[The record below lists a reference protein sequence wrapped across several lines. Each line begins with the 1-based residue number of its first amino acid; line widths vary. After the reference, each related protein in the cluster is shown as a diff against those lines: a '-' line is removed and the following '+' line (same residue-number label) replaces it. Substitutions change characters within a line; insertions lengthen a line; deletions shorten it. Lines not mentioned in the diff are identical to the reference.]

1 MFKLSLVCLLA
12 GSVAAGPVFASGCL
26 DGHCNVNP
34 EFLKEAQVHIQRVST
49 EISNA
54 ETVEASAAHTMS
66 ELFNKQQANEQKNIN
81 INNKSP
87 HKGPSK
93 PISGPE
99 NDFLSPMRQFTLTQ
113 PELVYNPAFSAVIS
127 GSERLG

>member
-1 MFKLSLVCLLA
+1 MIKLSLVSLLLA
-12 GSVAAGPVFASGCL
+12 TVAAGPVFASGCL
-26 DGHCNVNP
+26 DGHCNVNA
-34 EFLKEAQVHIQRVST
+34 EFLQKTQAHIQKVST

-54 ETVEASAAHTMS
+54 EVVEASVAHTMS
-66 ELFNKQQANEQKNIN
+66 ELFNKQQANEQKGIK

-93 PISGPE
+93 PVTGPE

-127 GSERLG
+127 GAERLG

>member
-26 DGHCNVNP
+26 DGHCNVNQ
-34 EFLKEAQVHIQRVST
+34 EFLKETQAHIQRVST
-49 EISNA
+49 EIRNA
-54 ETVEASAAHTMS
+54 ETVAASAAHTMS
-66 ELFNKQQANEQKNIN
+66 ELFNKQQANEQKNIK

-87 HKGPSK
+87 YKGPAK
-93 PISGPE
+93 PITGPE